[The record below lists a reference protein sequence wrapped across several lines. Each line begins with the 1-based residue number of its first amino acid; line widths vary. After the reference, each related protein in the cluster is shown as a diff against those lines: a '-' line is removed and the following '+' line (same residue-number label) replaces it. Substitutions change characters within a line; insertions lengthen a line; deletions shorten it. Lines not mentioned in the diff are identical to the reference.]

1 VGILEALHRARGPVL
16 ACGCDL
22 PFVTAELAGWLA
34 SLSAPL
40 VVPRVGGRV
49 HPLLARYAPDLSDS
63 LAAALAVERPLAAAI
78 EAIGPRYVEEEE
90 LLRFGDPGRL
100 LANVNTPDDLA
111 RAERLLA
118 AG

>member
-1 VGILEALHRARGPVL
+1 
-16 ACGCDL
+16 
-22 PFVTAELAGWLA
+22 
-34 SLSAPL
+34 
-40 VVPRVGGRV
+40 
-49 HPLLARYAPDLSDS
+49 
-63 LAAALAVERPLAAAI
+63 
-78 EAIGPRYVEEEE
+78 VEEEE